1 MTPILDQPSAATAGY
16 PQRMPRP
23 SRPQPYVL
31 SADWPHAPSSDP
43 AGEAARLLA
52 LNLAAVIRGKS
63 ARSVEAETGIDHTV
77 IGKILN
83 GKTWADLATITRL
96 ENALDTDLWPTRSQ
110 RRSE

>member
-52 LNLAAVIRGKS
+52 LNLTAAIRGKS
-63 ARSVEAETGIDHTV
+63 ARSVEAATGIDHTV